1 MSNPGIIRNRL
12 KIYATINNAN
22 CFIEL
27 KKKENSFSKF
37 LWSFV
42 DGSSIQNKFKN
53 LNEVPSK
60 TDLSIKIC
68 EELKKKGFKF
78 VGPII
83 IYSFMQA
90 AGLVNDHILD
100 CFRNK
105 KLER

>member
-42 DGSSIQNKFKN
+42 DGKERGKKSLRTLQGAMNFNK
-53 LNEVPSK
+53 
-60 TDLSIKIC
+60 
-68 EELKKKGFKF
+68 
-78 VGPII
+78 II
-83 IYSFMQA
+83 
-90 AGLVNDHILD
+90 LP
-100 CFRNK
+100 
-105 KLER
+105 